1 MSRASR
7 GRRPAVISRRRRPVT
22 RRAAAVGL
30 PAAALALLAACS
42 SGGSGPAGPASTP
55 LTPRQALLAAA
66 SHAQQVTSASETLTV
81 RGSGAQSTTT
91 TGAIQFRR
99 KPALQASETLSTTI
113 AGKRAQ
119 IKVILTGTAI
129 YLHEAALA
137 GQLGMPWLK
146 LDLSTLNGTP
156 LASISQLVH
165 SIQGN
170 DFANQ
175 TQLLAAARNTRVVGT
190 QTIDGV
196 ATTEYAGS
204 IRAAGALKAM
214 PASLRKAMAPQLQLL
229 GNGTISFHVWIDG
242 QHHTRRIADVETV
255 NGETIN
261 TTVNITAVNQSV
273 QITIPPASQTAS
285 PPGA

>member
-1 MSRASR
+1 MFRAP
-7 GRRPAVISRRRRPVT
+7 GRWRPAATSRCHRPVP

-30 PAAALALLAACS
+30 SAAALVALAACS
-42 SGGSGPAGPASTP
+42 SGGGGLASAPSAP

-66 SHAQQVTSASETLTV
+66 SHAQKVTSATETLTV
-81 RGSGAQSTTT
+81 RDSGAQTATT
-91 TGAIQFRR
+91 TGAIQFQR
-99 KPALQASETLSTTI
+99 KPTLQASETLNTAV
-113 AGKRAQ
+113 AGKNTQ

-129 YLHEAALA
+129 YLHEASLA
-137 GQLGMPWLK
+137 GQLGKPWLK

-165 SIQGN
+165 SLQGN
-170 DFANQ
+170 DFTNQ
-175 TQLLAAARNTRVVGT
+175 TQLLAEAKNVRVVGT

-204 IRAAGALKAM
+204 VRAAEALKAM
-214 PASLRKAMAPQLQLL
+214 PASFRKAMAPELQVL

-242 QHHTRRIADVETV
+242 QHHTRRIADVEKV

-261 TTVNITAVNQSV
+261 TTVNITAINQPV
-273 QITIPPASQTAS
+273 QITIPPASQTAT
-285 PPGA
+285 PPGV

>member
-1 MSRASR
+1 MFRAS
-7 GRRPAVISRRRRPVT
+7 GGWQPAVLSRRRWPVT
-22 RRAAAVGL
+22 RRAAAAGL
-30 PAAALALLAACS
+30 SAAALTLLAACS
-42 SGGSGPAGPASTP
+42 SGGSGPASTASTP

-99 KPALQASETLSTTI
+99 KPTLQASETLNTTV
-113 AGKRAQ
+113 AGKRTQ

-137 GQLGMPWLK
+137 GQLGKPWLK
-146 LDLSTLNGTP
+146 LDLSALTGTP

-175 TQLLAAARNTRVVGT
+175 TQLLAVAKNARVVGT

-204 IRAAGALKAM
+204 IRAAEALKAM
-214 PASLRKAMAPQLQLL
+214 PASFRKAMAPELQVL

-273 QITIPPASQTAS
+273 QITIPPASQTAT

>member
-1 MSRASR
+1 MFRVP
-7 GRRPAVISRRRRPVT
+7 GRRWPAAASQRRRPVQ
-22 RRAAAVGL
+22 RRAVAAGL
-30 PAAALALLAACS
+30 SVAALIVLAACS
-42 SGGSGPAGPASTP
+42 SGGGLASAPSAP
-55 LTPRQALLAAA
+55 LGPRQALLAAA

-81 RGSGAQSTTT
+81 RDSGAQNTTT
-91 TGAIQFRR
+91 TGAIQFQR
-99 KPALQASETLSTTI
+99 KPALQASETLNTTVS
-113 AGKRAQ
+113 GKNTQ

-137 GQLGMPWLK
+137 GQLGKPWLK
-146 LDLSTLNGTP
+146 LNLSALNGTA

-165 SIQGN
+165 GLQGN
-170 DFANQ
+170 DFADQ
-175 TQLLAAARNTRVVGT
+175 TQLLAVAKNVHVVGT

-204 IRAAGALKAM
+204 VRAAQALKAL
-214 PASLRKAMAPQLQLL
+214 PASFRKAMAPELQVL

-242 QHHTRRIADVETV
+242 QHHMCKITDVETV

-261 TTVNITAVNQSV
+261 TTVNITAINQPV
-273 QITIPPASQTAS
+273 QIALPPASQTVT

>member
-1 MSRASR
+1 MFRAS
-7 GRRPAVISRRRRPVT
+7 GSWRPAILSRRRLPVT
-22 RRAAAVGL
+22 RRAAAAGL
-30 PAAALALLAACS
+30 SAAALTLLAACS
-42 SGGSGPAGPASTP
+42 SGGSGPASTASTP

-81 RGSGAQSTTT
+81 RGSGAQNTAT
-91 TGAIQFRR
+91 TGTIQFQR
-99 KPALQASETLSTTI
+99 KPTLQASEILNTTV
-113 AGKRAQ
+113 AGKSTQ

-137 GQLGMPWLK
+137 GQLGKPWLK
-146 LDLSTLNGTP
+146 LDLSALNGTP

-165 SIQGN
+165 SLQGN

-175 TQLLAAARNTRVVGT
+175 TQLLAVAKNARVVGT

-204 IRAAGALKAM
+204 VRAPEALKAM
-214 PASLRKAMAPQLQLL
+214 PASFRKVMAPELQIL

-255 NGETIN
+255 KGQTIN
-261 TTVNITAVNQSV
+261 TTVNITAINQPV
-273 QITIPPASQTAS
+273 HITIPSASQTVT